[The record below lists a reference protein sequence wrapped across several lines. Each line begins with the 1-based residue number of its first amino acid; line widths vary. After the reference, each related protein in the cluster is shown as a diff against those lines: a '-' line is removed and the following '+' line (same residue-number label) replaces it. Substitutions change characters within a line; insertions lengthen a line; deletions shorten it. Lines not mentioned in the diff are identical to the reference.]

1 MAPRQV
7 SAATKAMI
15 SREEMDAALA
25 RLPRLPVAP
34 QNPTVP
40 ASNVPLAR
48 GMPTSAIQPAALR
61 IQRID
66 TASAAFL
73 CELGFSTFCANSQ
86 NGPDIFLTS
95 RPILKSRWSWK
106 DFTLLPLPENGLIK
120 YTDHGICQ
128 KCFKT
133 KRCHHT

>member
-34 QNPTVP
+34 QNPSSGAATMPTVP
-40 ASNVPLAR
+40 TVPTSNMPLAR

-73 CELGFSTFCANSQ
+73 CENRFCSPVLRFSQ
-86 NGPDIFLTS
+86 
-95 RPILKSRWSWK
+95 
-106 DFTLLPLPENGLIK
+106 LLYK
-120 YTDHGICQ
+120 
-128 KCFKT
+128 F
-133 KRCHHT
+133 

>member
-34 QNPTVP
+34 QNNPNNTT
-40 ASNVPLAR
+40 SNMQLVAGIHP
-48 GMPTSAIQPAALR
+48 SAIQPAALR

-73 CELGFSTFCANSQ
+73 CA
-86 NGPDIFLTS
+86 
-95 RPILKSRWSWK
+95 
-106 DFTLLPLPENGLIK
+106 
-120 YTDHGICQ
+120 
-128 KCFKT
+128 
-133 KRCHHT
+133 

>member
-34 QNPTVP
+34 QNNPINT
-40 ASNVPLAR
+40 SNMQLVAGIHP
-48 GMPTSAIQPAALR
+48 SAIQPAALR

-73 CELGFSTFCANSQ
+73 CA
-86 NGPDIFLTS
+86 
-95 RPILKSRWSWK
+95 
-106 DFTLLPLPENGLIK
+106 
-120 YTDHGICQ
+120 
-128 KCFKT
+128 
-133 KRCHHT
+133 

>member
-34 QNPTVP
+34 QNPSSGAATMPTVP
-40 ASNVPLAR
+40 TSNMPLAR

-73 CELGFSTFCANSQ
+73 CENRFCSPVLRFSQ
-86 NGPDIFLTS
+86 
-95 RPILKSRWSWK
+95 
-106 DFTLLPLPENGLIK
+106 LLYK
-120 YTDHGICQ
+120 
-128 KCFKT
+128 F
-133 KRCHHT
+133 

>member
-34 QNPTVP
+34 QNPSSGAATMPTV
-40 ASNVPLAR
+40 
-48 GMPTSAIQPAALR
+48 PTSAIQPAALR

-73 CELGFSTFCANSQ
+73 CENRFCSPVLRFSQ
-86 NGPDIFLTS
+86 
-95 RPILKSRWSWK
+95 
-106 DFTLLPLPENGLIK
+106 LLYK
-120 YTDHGICQ
+120 
-128 KCFKT
+128 F
-133 KRCHHT
+133 